1 MLLFFLN
8 DKMFDFITKH
18 YNVENTKKK
27 KYLFFLLWFLI
38 LGGLTKI
45 FFPNINNK
53 DLIIHQYQY
62 KLLDDNYYIYAED
75 RNLGKKNIN

>member
-1 MLLFFLN
+1 MKKYIKILLWIFLFPIMLLFFLN

-45 FFPNINNK
+45 FFQI
-53 DLIIHQYQY
+53 
-62 KLLDDNYYIYAED
+62 
-75 RNLGKKNIN
+75 